1 MNLDGYVMQNDVIL
15 KGSQQ
20 RIFNNEHYILIAC
33 FYQKDFD
40 RLSLTQ
46 P

>member
-1 MNLDGYVMQNDVIL
+1 MQNDVIL

-33 FYQKDFD
+33 FYQK
-40 RLSLTQ
+40 RLRQAQYDTATK
-46 P
+46 

>member
-1 MNLDGYVMQNDVIL
+1 MQNDVIL

-33 FYQKDFD
+33 FYHKDFD
-40 RLSLTQ
+40 RLSLTPLQ
-46 P
+46 NNI